1 MMHRWMVMMVVWMAL
16 WASAGTLQAQ
26 PNQVAG
32 ALSVGTYAPPAGSTV
47 RLEGLGT
54 SGGTQV
60 LLIGTSNFEV
70 VRRALAKTDLP
81 GVTGFTDTAQ
91 TWVPAQT
98 FTATAIFNGGLTSN
112 GALTIGGANDLI
124 VGTGGIR
131 AGSGSVVIR
140 NVADSSDSA
149 TIGDSAIAL
158 NRATTVNANLS
169 LSGAN
174 DLITGTGGIRTS
186 SGTVDIRNVADSAN
200 VAQFGDTAI
209 TFFEPLTVNDLV
221 TATGYR
227 GSADPFTVYDSATG
241 ATALLRAYDSG
252 RTWIGN
258 TGTDAFWEYN
268 ATGNASGS
276 RNWRAGLIGG
286 NFRFEAGNDAGSSWS
301 TLFRSTAAASVAN
314 GLYFGPGV
322 RQVGPDQDFTTD
334 LGVYASQYANL
345 WVRNLFA
352 TTLVAQNVIS
362 TVGGAV
368 LVTPTTKLEAAV
380 SSGATTFLTT
390 HNEMAVNDIAYI
402 NDNLQ
407 TEFVQVSGGPRAGVS
422 SISFVGEAEAVATS
436 VTLPTHQAGDLLL
449 VFAFRNAAT
458 APSLP
463 GGGWTTLCTQSGGST
478 SVRVGYLIA
487 SGAGTASGTWT
498 NATSVMSSVYRSSAG
513 TMPIPVSCSHDNGAA
528 STSLSYPSL
537 TLSKSDYSSWVARA
551 AMSSAGT
558 NIQSAPAGYTLRSNN
573 TAVPESASFDSNGP
587 ILATSVAAS
596 SPLTISSANW
606 RSVTVEIVGI
616 GLTPYSYDVTR
627 GYGSVFPAR
636 AWAGGV
642 ALANTGTTG
651 DGGINMYAIQSI
663 KGSGEQGPTIQGYE
677 RTSTT
682 YNALSTRWALGNM
695 KGLFDY
701 GASTVWGAA
710 FGNPSGG
717 WLGIDTTNGIRFMT
731 SGTTQN
737 ARFAPD
743 ASILLGQSGAGQ
755 ANTYIDPGVVALR
768 WGTNPLITLSSPGI
782 QMYDDAAQRRFYVN
796 RSTGAVLIGQDG
808 AGQENLYIDSTQAL
822 FRVGT
827 TQRVVVNSS
836 QVQINDT
843 AGTGRL
849 IADVNGILLGI
860 TAAGNGNIFADTSGN
875 IFMRG
880 GTANR
885 ILLEAGNAAVRI
897 LDDDGTTTRFLVNN
911 TGLAMYDQAAKPY
924 FYIDTANGV
933 LIGDWTTT
941 NNPFLQLTPS
951 TLQFCRGN
959 SGPCTLQFAGSTGNI
974 TSTGSIL
981 LSTGGKITSTNNFV
995 LGNAEGLELQRGSS
1009 GTDFTNERSITWKNG
1024 GTEIAQI
1031 GTWTN
1036 NALLM
1041 WAGRGNGAGI
1051 RLSPSGEYVAGA
1063 ASHGLNIT
1071 WEETGTGGRLNIV
1084 AEATVGWQA
1093 GVKDDVTIQFVPLI
1107 NALSPGVELA
1117 TIGTPANPWHQIHS
1131 LLYYGTSG
1139 AAGWSGTCATSLV
1152 VSGGIVTGC
1161 V

>member
-1 MMHRWMVMMVVWMAL
+1 MVMMVVWMAL

-209 TFFEPLTVNDLV
+209 TFVEPLTVNDLV

-258 TGTDAFWEYN
+258 TGTNAYWEYN

-276 RNWRAGLIGG
+276 RNWRAGIVGG

-301 TLFRSTAAASVAN
+301 TLFRSTAAASIAN

-345 WVRNLFA
+345 WVRSLFA
-352 TTLVAQNVIS
+352 TTLVAQDAIS

-407 TEFVQVSGGPRAGVS
+407 TEFVQVTGGPRAGAS

-558 NIQSAPAGYTLRSNN
+558 NIQNAPSGYTLRSNN

-627 GYGSVFPAR
+627 GYGGVFPAR

-782 QMYDDAAQRRFYVN
+782 QMYDDAAERRFYVD

-827 TQRVVVNSS
+827 TQRVVVNST

-843 AGTGRL
+843 AGTARTILDASMAKFGSVSNERFQITYGGAIEAYNSAGTL
-849 IADVNGILLGI
+849 YASLSAANGWLLGDWHSGVGAKGYVQI
-860 TAAGNGNIFADTSGN
+860 TDRYF
-875 IFMRG
+875 RLCK
-880 GTANR
+880 TAVGCT
-885 ILLEAGNAAVRI
+885 LEF
-897 LDDDGTTTRFLVNN
+897 D
-911 TGLAMYDQAAKPY
+911 
-924 FYIDTANGV
+924 
-933 LIGDWTTT
+933 
-941 NNPFLQLTPS
+941 
-951 TLQFCRGN
+951 GN
-959 SGPCTLQFAGSTGNI
+959 SGDI

-981 LSTGGKITSTNNFV
+981 LSTGGNVTSTGNFALTQNNGLNFV
-995 LGNAEGLELQRGSS
+995 AGTSTYAAAKAISWGTAGSPDASIWGNATGDYLNMRGGSAHLQLGVVS
-1009 GTDFTNERSITWKNG
+1009 GVQTLYLGVPAVSGQSYAFE
-1024 GTEIAQI
+1024 
-1031 GTWTN
+1031 
-1036 NALLM
+1036 
-1041 WAGRGNGAGI
+1041 
-1051 RLSPSGEYVAGA
+1051 SGEATSTSRIGS
-1063 ASHGLNIT
+1063 AS
-1071 WEETGTGGRLNIV
+1071 
-1084 AEATVGWQA
+1084 
-1093 GVKDDVTIQFVPLI
+1093 
-1107 NALSPGVELA
+1107 
-1117 TIGTPANPWHQIHS
+1117 NPWDTMYATQ
-1131 LLYYGTSG
+1131 YYAGSTP
-1139 AAGWSGTCATSLV
+1139 GWSGTLAVTASCNLI
-1152 VSGGIVTGC
+1152 VSGGLIVNYSGLC
-1161 V
+1161 P